1 MPSPDPERSA
11 ASRVFVLLLVTTVLL
26 GILVA
31 VFLVAEAQR
40 AARAEAE
47 RVTAATASAIAASP
61 LVSSALQTGDRE
73 AAARDLAPYAREVLT
88 TADLDFVTV
97 MTTDGVRVTHPEPDR
112 IGERYLGTIPS
123 SLRPLTEEFRGTL
136 GPSVRTIVPVLADGH
151 PVGWVAAGV
160 TTETIAQTFV
170 RRLPLSLALTGA
182 LVLLGVGGALLA
194 RRVTR
199 RFAGDLPP
207 GDVRDA
213 VSSYESI
220 RTLGEALRAQTHE
233 HGNRMHTAV
242 ALMELGR
249 TDEAIG
255 ILTDTARQSQS
266 LVDQVTARRHG
277 DPAVGALLLGKAS
290 QAKERGI
297 EWRVHIAPDTPRT
310 PLSAVDAV
318 AVLGNLVDNAFD
330 AAASAEERWVSVRL
344 EPTADD
350 GILLEVADSGPGIPT
365 ELRERIFASGYST
378 KPAGAEGRGVG
389 LALVRSVVA
398 DAGGSVAVLGP
409 PTTFRVFLPAA
420 RDGRRRR

>member
-249 TDEAIG
+249 ADEAIG

-398 DAGGSVAVLGP
+398 DAGGSVTVLGP
-409 PTTFRVFLPAA
+409 PTTFRVLLPAA
-420 RDGRRRR
+420 RDARRRR

>member
-1 MPSPDPERSA
+1 MPSSAPERSA

-47 RVTAATASAIAASP
+47 RVTAATAATVAASP
-61 LVSSALQTGDRE
+61 LVSSALETDDRE
-73 AAARDLAPYAREVLT
+73 TAARDLGPYAREVLT

-123 SLRPLTEEFRGTL
+123 SPRPLTEEFRGTL
-136 GPSVRTIVPVLADGH
+136 GPSVRTIVPVLADGQ

-160 TTETIAQTFV
+160 TTETIAQTLV

-310 PLSAVDAV
+310 PLSAVNAV
-318 AVLGNLVDNAFD
+318 AVLGNLVDNALD
-330 AAASAEERWVSVRL
+330 AATSAEERWVSVRL
-344 EPTADD
+344 EPTADG
-350 GILLEVADSGPGIPT
+350 GILLEVADSGPGVPT
-365 ELRERIFASGYST
+365 DLRERIFASGYST

-398 DAGGSVAVLGP
+398 EAGGSVVVLGP
-409 PTTFRVFLPAA
+409 PTTFRVLLPAA
-420 RDGRRRR
+420 RDGGRRR